1 MNDLV
6 KKDDVQVAYDLLEH
20 VFDNYKNAKVYESN
34 RHPLGDPSRVEA
46 DISELE
52 KAHLNLLQSKLQVAI
67 ARQNLN
73 AMAEAAK
80 SSDRLARK
88 VFWLNVVVA
97 VLSTVVAISAV
108 LELFQ

>member
-1 MNDLV
+1 MNDSV
-6 KKDDVQVAYDLLEH
+6 KKDEVQVAYDVLES
-20 VFDNYKNAKVYESN
+20 VFLKYKNAKAHESN
-34 RHPLGDPSRVEA
+34 RHPLGDPNRVEA
-46 DISELE
+46 DFSELE

-73 AMAEAAK
+73 AMAETAK
-80 SSDRLARK
+80 SSDRLGTK

-97 VLSTVVAISAV
+97 VLSAVVAISAV